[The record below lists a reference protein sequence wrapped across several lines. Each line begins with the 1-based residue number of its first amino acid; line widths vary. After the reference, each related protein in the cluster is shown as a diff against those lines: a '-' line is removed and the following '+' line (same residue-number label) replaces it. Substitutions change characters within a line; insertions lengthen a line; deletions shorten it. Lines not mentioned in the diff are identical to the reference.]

1 MKSKKMVMHI
11 LPVIAL
17 ILATSLLLTGVLGVS
32 STNNTNSS
40 SNSKSVSWIYDSG
53 LTGITVTDVNISK
66 DTSKDSGITV
76 TGFIENKDPDATKL
90 AVTLNLHMY
99 DKTKEL
105 LGVIPAHPADILK
118 PLQKIHFVVK
128 DPTRQTAINL
138 DHVYLQV
145 RAFDCR
151 TASVKN
157 VGCFGQTVHVT
168 KKDTNDTE
176 KKLPL
181 VKTTLPTGVFDSK
194 ALSASNLSAVGNG
207 DSYDILG
214 KIKNISNETKQGI
227 NLIVETYNSTNHLV
241 GVDQGYP
248 IFTTLRPNEESPFKV
263 NTNVPR
269 LSNDHYVVSVGAL
282 ESANYQPFL
291 NTSLSTNT
299 TINNNNSSNAVLGS
313 LFLIGE
319 DRLASYNRIN
329 ETYTEILYVGN
340 RTIMPTQ
347 GVTTAS
353 INATE
358 TGKLKLKTQ
367 SNGITLVE
375 GQSILVTKGGVG
387 DNISATGQQENATA
401 ILLDLNGVR
410 PGDPRISTG
419 VAFFSTNSTGKLAF
433 LDKMIAIYQV
443 KASPGGTAIK
453 MWEWKGA
460 DILFGNESLKV
471 K

>member
-1 MKSKKMVMHI
+1 MKSKKII
-11 LPVIAL
+11 LCIFPVVVL
-17 ILATSLLLTGVLGVS
+17 ILATSLLLTGALGDS
-32 STNNTNSS
+32 TTNNTNSS
-40 SNSKSVSWIYDSG
+40 SNSRSVSWIYDSG
-53 LTGITVTDVNISK
+53 LTGIAVTDVNISK
-66 DTSKDSGITV
+66 DSSKDSGVTV
-76 TGFIENKDPDATKL
+76 SGFIENKDPDASKL

-105 LGVIPAHPADILK
+105 LAVIPSHPTEILK

-145 RAFDCR
+145 RAFDCG
-151 TASVKN
+151 TASVHNK
-157 VGCFGQTVHVT
+157 GCFGQTVNVT

-181 VKTTLPTGVFDSK
+181 VKTTLPTGVFESK
-194 ALSASNLSAVGNG
+194 VLSTSNLSAVGNG
-207 DSYDILG
+207 DSYDVLG
-214 KIKNISNETKQGI
+214 KIKNISNETKKGI

-248 IFTTLRPNEESPFKV
+248 ILGTLRPNEESPFKV

-269 LSNDHYVVSVGAL
+269 LSNNHYVITVGAL
-282 ESANYQPFL
+282 ESTIDHPLVNA
-291 NTSLSTNT
+291 TLSTNT
-299 TINNNNSSNAVLGS
+299 TNNNNNSNAVLGN

-329 ETYTEILYVGN
+329 ETYAEISYVGN

-347 GVTTAS
+347 GVTTAP

-358 TGKLKLKTQ
+358 TGKLKLKPQ

-375 GQSILVTKGGVG
+375 GQCILVTKGGVG

-401 ILLDLNGVR
+401 MLVDLNGLR
-410 PGDPRISTG
+410 TGDPRISTG

-460 DILFGNESLKV
+460 DIFVESK
-471 K
+471 

>member
-1 MKSKKMVMHI
+1 MKSKKII
-11 LPVIAL
+11 LCIFPVVVL
-17 ILATSLLLTGVLGVS
+17 ILATSLLLTGALGDS
-32 STNNTNSS
+32 TTNNTNSS
-40 SNSKSVSWIYDSG
+40 SNSRSVSWIYDSG
-53 LTGITVTDVNISK
+53 LTGIAVTDVNISK
-66 DTSKDSGITV
+66 DSSKDSGVTV
-76 TGFIENKDPDATKL
+76 SGFIENKDPDASKL

-105 LGVIPAHPADILK
+105 LAVIPSHPTEILK

-145 RAFDCR
+145 RAFDCG
-151 TASVKN
+151 TASVHNK
-157 VGCFGQTVHVT
+157 GCFGQTVNVT

-181 VKTTLPTGVFDSK
+181 VKTTLPTGVFESK
-194 ALSASNLSAVGNG
+194 VLSASNLSAVGNG
-207 DSYDILG
+207 DSYDVLG
-214 KIKNISNETKQGI
+214 KIKNISNETKKGI

-248 IFTTLRPNEESPFKV
+248 ILGTLRPNEESPFKV

-269 LSNDHYVVSVGAL
+269 LSNNHYVVTVGAL
-282 ESANYQPFL
+282 ESTIDHPLVNA
-291 NTSLSTNT
+291 TLSSNSA
-299 TINNNNSSNAVLGS
+299 NNNNNSNAVLGN

-329 ETYTEILYVGN
+329 ETYAEISYVGN

-347 GVTTAS
+347 GVTTAP

-358 TGKLKLKTQ
+358 TGKLKLKPQ
-367 SNGITLVE
+367 SNGITPVE

-401 ILLDLNGVR
+401 TLVDLNGLR
-410 PGDPRISTG
+410 TGDPRISTG

-460 DILFGNESLKV
+460 DIFVESK
-471 K
+471 

>member
-1 MKSKKMVMHI
+1 MRI
-11 LPVIAL
+11 LPVIVVFL
-17 ILATSLLLTGVLGVS
+17 PTSLLLTGVLGVS

-105 LGVIPAHPADILK
+105 LGIIPVHPADILK

-157 VGCFGQTVHVT
+157 VGCFGQTVNVT
-168 KKDTNDTE
+168 KKDTNDSE

-181 VKTTLPTGVFDSK
+181 VKTTLPTGVFESK
-194 ALSASNLSAVGNG
+194 VLSASNLSAVGNG

-227 NLIVETYNSTNHLV
+227 NLIVEIYNSTNHLV

-248 IFTTLRPNEESPFKV
+248 IFSTLRPNEESPFKV

-269 LSNDHYVVSVGAL
+269 LSNDHYVVTVGAL
-282 ESANYQPFL
+282 ESAINQPPL
-291 NTSLSTNT
+291 NATLSNTSNDT
-299 TINNNNSSNAVLGS
+299 TKNIN
-313 LFLIGE
+313 
-319 DRLASYNRIN
+319 
-329 ETYTEILYVGN
+329 
-340 RTIMPTQ
+340 MQ
-347 GVTTAS
+347 
-353 INATE
+353 
-358 TGKLKLKTQ
+358 
-367 SNGITLVE
+367 
-375 GQSILVTKGGVG
+375 
-387 DNISATGQQENATA
+387 
-401 ILLDLNGVR
+401 
-410 PGDPRISTG
+410 
-419 VAFFSTNSTGKLAF
+419 
-433 LDKMIAIYQV
+433 
-443 KASPGGTAIK
+443 
-453 MWEWKGA
+453 
-460 DILFGNESLKV
+460 
-471 K
+471 

>member
-1 MKSKKMVMHI
+1 
-11 LPVIAL
+11 
-17 ILATSLLLTGVLGVS
+17 
-32 STNNTNSS
+32 
-40 SNSKSVSWIYDSG
+40 
-53 LTGITVTDVNISK
+53 
-66 DTSKDSGITV
+66 
-76 TGFIENKDPDATKL
+76 
-90 AVTLNLHMY
+90 
-99 DKTKEL
+99 
-105 LGVIPAHPADILK
+105 
-118 PLQKIHFVVK
+118 VVK

-145 RAFDCR
+145 RAFDCG
-151 TASVKN
+151 TASVHNK
-157 VGCFGQTVHVT
+157 GCFGQTVNVT

-181 VKTTLPTGVFDSK
+181 VKTTLPTGVFESK
-194 ALSASNLSAVGNG
+194 VLSTSNLSAVGNG
-207 DSYDILG
+207 DSYDVLG
-214 KIKNISNETKQGI
+214 KIKNISNETKKGI

-248 IFTTLRPNEESPFKV
+248 ILGTLRPNEESPFKV

-269 LSNDHYVVSVGAL
+269 LSNNHYVVTVGAL
-282 ESANYQPFL
+282 ESTIDHPLVNA
-291 NTSLSTNT
+291 TLSSNSA
-299 TINNNNSSNAVLGS
+299 NNNNNSNAVLGN

-329 ETYTEILYVGN
+329 ETYAEISYVGN

-347 GVTTAS
+347 GVTTAP

-358 TGKLKLKTQ
+358 TGKLKLKPQ
-367 SNGITLVE
+367 SNGITLVD
-375 GQSILVTKGGVG
+375 GQSILVTEGGVG

-401 ILLDLNGVR
+401 MLVDLNGMR
-410 PGDPRISTG
+410 TGDPRISTG

-443 KASPGGTAIK
+443 KASPGGTATK

-460 DILFGNESLKV
+460 DIFVESK
-471 K
+471 

>member
-1 MKSKKMVMHI
+1 MKSKKII
-11 LPVIAL
+11 LCIFPVVVL
-17 ILATSLLLTGVLGVS
+17 ILATSLLLTGALGDS
-32 STNNTNSS
+32 TTNNTNSS
-40 SNSKSVSWIYDSG
+40 SNSRSVSWIYDSG
-53 LTGITVTDVNISK
+53 LTGIAVTDVNISK
-66 DTSKDSGITV
+66 DSSKDSGVTV
-76 TGFIENKDPDATKL
+76 SGFIENKDPDASKL

-105 LGVIPAHPADILK
+105 LAVIPSHPTEILK

-145 RAFDCR
+145 RAFDCG
-151 TASVKN
+151 TASVHNK
-157 VGCFGQTVHVT
+157 GCFGQTVNVT

-181 VKTTLPTGVFDSK
+181 VKTTLPTGVFESK
-194 ALSASNLSAVGNG
+194 VLSASNLSAVGNG
-207 DSYDILG
+207 DSYDVLG
-214 KIKNISNETKQGI
+214 KIKNISNETKKGI

-248 IFTTLRPNEESPFKV
+248 ILGTLRPNEESPFKV

-269 LSNDHYVVSVGAL
+269 LSNNHYVVTVGAL
-282 ESANYQPFL
+282 ESTIDHPLVNA
-291 NTSLSTNT
+291 TLSSNSA
-299 TINNNNSSNAVLGS
+299 NNNNNSNAVLGN

-329 ETYTEILYVGN
+329 ETYAEISYVGN

-347 GVTTAS
+347 GVTTAP

-358 TGKLKLKTQ
+358 TGKLKLKPQ

-401 ILLDLNGVR
+401 MLVDLNGMR
-410 PGDPRISTG
+410 TGDPRISTG

-460 DILFGNESLKV
+460 DIFVESK
-471 K
+471 

>member
-1 MKSKKMVMHI
+1 MKSKKII
-11 LPVIAL
+11 LCIFPVVVL
-17 ILATSLLLTGVLGVS
+17 ILATSLLLTGALGDS
-32 STNNTNSS
+32 TTNNTNSS
-40 SNSKSVSWIYDSG
+40 SNSRSVSWIYDSG
-53 LTGITVTDVNISK
+53 LTGIAVTDVNISK
-66 DTSKDSGITV
+66 DSSKDSGVTV
-76 TGFIENKDPDATKL
+76 SGFIENKDPDASKL

-105 LGVIPAHPADILK
+105 LAVIPSHPTEILK

-145 RAFDCR
+145 RAFDCG
-151 TASVKN
+151 TASVHNK
-157 VGCFGQTVHVT
+157 GCFGQTVNVT

-181 VKTTLPTGVFDSK
+181 VKTTLPTGVFESK
-194 ALSASNLSAVGNG
+194 VLSASNLSAVGNG
-207 DSYDILG
+207 DSYDVLG
-214 KIKNISNETKQGI
+214 KIKNISNETKKGI
-227 NLIVETYNSTNHLV
+227 NLIVETYNSSNHLV

-248 IFTTLRPNEESPFKV
+248 IFSTLRPNEESPFKV

-269 LSNDHYVVSVGAL
+269 LSNNHYVITVGAL
-282 ESANYQPFL
+282 ESTIDHPLVNA
-291 NTSLSTNT
+291 TLSTNT
-299 TINNNNSSNAVLGS
+299 TNNNNNSNAVLGS

-329 ETYTEILYVGN
+329 ETYTEISYVGN

-347 GVTTAS
+347 GVTTAP

-358 TGKLKLKTQ
+358 TGKLKLKPQ

-401 ILLDLNGVR
+401 MLVDLNGLR

-460 DILFGNESLKV
+460 DIFVESK
-471 K
+471 

>member
-1 MKSKKMVMHI
+1 MKSKKI
-11 LPVIAL
+11 KLCIFPVVVL
-17 ILATSLLLTGVLGVS
+17 ILATSLLLTGVLGDS

-40 SNSKSVSWIYDSG
+40 SNSRSVSWIYDSG
-53 LTGITVTDVNISK
+53 LTGIAVTDVNISK
-66 DTSKDSGITV
+66 DSSKDSGVTV
-76 TGFIENKDPDATKL
+76 SGFIENKDPNATKL
-90 AVTLNLHMY
+90 AVTLNLHLY

-105 LGVIPAHPADILK
+105 LGVIPSHPTEILK

-145 RAFDCR
+145 RAFDCG
-151 TASVKN
+151 TASVHNK
-157 VGCFGQTVHVT
+157 GCFGQTVNVT

-176 KKLPL
+176 RKLPL
-181 VKTTLPTGVFDSK
+181 VKTTLPTGVFESK
-194 ALSASNLSAVGNG
+194 VSSVSNLSAIENG

-214 KIKNISNETKQGI
+214 KIKNISNETKKEI

-241 GVDQGYP
+241 GVDQGNP
-248 IFTTLRPNEESPFKV
+248 IFSTLRPNEESPFKV

-269 LSNDHYVVSVGAL
+269 FSNDHYVVTVRAL
-282 ESANYQPFL
+282 ESAIDHPLVNA
-291 NTSLSTNT
+291 TLSTNT
-299 TINNNNSSNAVLGS
+299 TINNNSNSNAVLGS

-329 ETYTEILYVGN
+329 ETYTEISYVGN

-347 GVTTAS
+347 GVTTVP

-375 GQSILVTKGGVG
+375 GQSILVTKGGIG

-401 ILLDLNGVR
+401 RLVDLNGLR
-410 PGDPRISTG
+410 AGDPRISAG

-433 LDKMIAIYQV
+433 LDKMIAICQV
-443 KASPGGTAIK
+443 KGSPG
-453 MWEWKGA
+453 ER
-460 DILFGNESLKV
+460 ILKCGNGKVRTNESIEIK
-471 K
+471 

>member
-1 MKSKKMVMHI
+1 MKSKKIIMRI
-11 LPVIAL
+11 LPVIVVFL
-17 ILATSLLLTGVLGVS
+17 PTSLLLTGVLGVS

-227 NLIVETYNSTNHLV
+227 NLIVETYNYTNHIV
-241 GVDQGYP
+241 RVDHGYL

-291 NTSLSTNT
+291 NTSISTNT
-299 TINNNNSSNAVLGS
+299 TINNNSSNAVLVS

-329 ETYTEILYVGN
+329 ETYTEISYVGN
-340 RTIMPTQ
+340 RTIMPTED
-347 GVTTAS
+347 VTTAP

-367 SNGITLVE
+367 SNGITLVK
-375 GQSILVTKGGVG
+375 GQSILVTKGGDG
-387 DNISATGQQENATA
+387 DNIST
-401 ILLDLNGVR
+401 
-410 PGDPRISTG
+410 
-419 VAFFSTNSTGKLAF
+419 
-433 LDKMIAIYQV
+433 
-443 KASPGGTAIK
+443 
-453 MWEWKGA
+453 
-460 DILFGNESLKV
+460 
-471 K
+471 

>member
-1 MKSKKMVMHI
+1 MKSKKII
-11 LPVIAL
+11 LCIFPVVVL
-17 ILATSLLLTGVLGVS
+17 ILATSLLLTGALGDS
-32 STNNTNSS
+32 TTNNTNSS
-40 SNSKSVSWIYDSG
+40 SNSRSVSWIYDSG
-53 LTGITVTDVNISK
+53 LTGIAVTDVNISK
-66 DTSKDSGITV
+66 DSSKDSGVTV
-76 TGFIENKDPDATKL
+76 SGFIENKDPDASKM

-105 LGVIPAHPADILK
+105 LAVIPSHPTEILK

-128 DPTRQTAINL
+128 DPTRQTTINL

-145 RAFDCR
+145 QAFDCG
-151 TASVKN
+151 TASVHNK
-157 VGCFGQTVHVT
+157 GCFGQTVNVT

-181 VKTTLPTGVFDSK
+181 VKTTLPTGVFESK
-194 ALSASNLSAVGNG
+194 VLSASNLSAVRNG

-214 KIKNISNETKQGI
+214 KIKNISNQTMKGI

-248 IFTTLRPNEESPFKV
+248 IFSTLRPNEESSFKV

-269 LSNDHYVVSVGAL
+269 LSNDHYVVTVGAL
-282 ESANYQPFL
+282 ESTNDQPL
-291 NTSLSTNT
+291 VNSTLSTNT
-299 TINNNNSSNAVLGS
+299 TINNNNSNAVLGS

-319 DRLASYNRIN
+319 NRLASYNRIN
-329 ETYTEILYVGN
+329 ETYTEISYVGN

-347 GVTTAS
+347 GVTSAPLY
-353 INATE
+353 ATE
-358 TGKLKLKTQ
+358 TGKLKLKPQ
-367 SNGITLVE
+367 SNGIILVE

-387 DNISATGQQENATA
+387 DNISSTGQQENATA
-401 ILLDLNGVR
+401 MLVDLNGLR

-433 LDKMIAIYQV
+433 LDKMIAIYQI

-460 DILFGNESLKV
+460 DMSVESK
-471 K
+471 

>member
-1 MKSKKMVMHI
+1 MRI
-11 LPVIAL
+11 LPVIVL
-17 ILATSLLLTGVLGVS
+17 ILATSLLLTGVPGVS

-53 LTGITVTDVNISK
+53 LTGIAVTDVNISK
-66 DTSKDSGITV
+66 NSSKDSGITV

-128 DPTRQTAINL
+128 DPTRQTTINL

-145 RAFDCR
+145 RAFDCG

-157 VGCFGQTVHVT
+157 VGCFGQTVNAT

-194 ALSASNLSAVGNG
+194 ALSASNLSAVENG

-241 GVDQGYP
+241 GVNQGYP
-248 IFTTLRPNEESPFKV
+248 IFTTLRPNEESAFKV

-269 LSNDHYVVSVGAL
+269 LSNDHYVVTVGAL
-282 ESANYQPFL
+282 ESANSQPFL
-291 NTSLSTNT
+291 NTTLSNNT
-299 TINNNNSSNAVLGS
+299 IDNNNNDTSESENSRTFNDCYSDIALGTLLSSIFTPTNLDVTDLTDPKMKTFFMN
-313 LFLIGE
+313 LCNFLHEKTG
-319 DRLASYNRIN
+319 DWVRLADIGKYANYAPEFAQRYNN
-329 ETYTEILYVGN
+329 
-340 RTIMPTQ
+340 TIPE
-347 GVTTAS
+347 S
-353 INATE
+353 IREMIKNSN
-358 TGKLKLKTQ
+358 Q
-367 SNGITLVE
+367 ST
-375 GQSILVTKGGVG
+375 
-387 DNISATGQQENATA
+387 DN
-401 ILLDLNGVR
+401 
-410 PGDPRISTG
+410 
-419 VAFFSTNSTGKLAF
+419 
-433 LDKMIAIYQV
+433 
-443 KASPGGTAIK
+443 
-453 MWEWKGA
+453 
-460 DILFGNESLKV
+460 
-471 K
+471 